1 MGKIKKKKSAKLIK
15 GIRVSD
21 YSHVSTQQEHPI
33 FCLKYLDKEN
43 YSLSA
48 CTKEEKAAFA
58 ETLFRLSQLTW
69 TTITNSPRH
78 GLGYEKIARTSIR
91 APIPAHIT
99 DDVTFIAFRFYGKAP
114 MVGYRE
120 GCIFH
125 ILWIDRDF
133 TLYSHG

>member
-48 CTKEEKAAFA
+48 CTRKKQH
-58 ETLFRLSQLTW
+58 LL
-69 TTITNSPRH
+69 RH
-78 GLGYEKIARTSIR
+78 FS
-91 APIPAHIT
+91 
-99 DDVTFIAFRFYGKAP
+99 D
-114 MVGYRE
+114 
-120 GCIFH
+120 
-125 ILWIDRDF
+125 
-133 TLYSHG
+133 